1 VIIESVHVENFR
13 SIFNETLYCES
24 LTALVGA
31 NGSGKSSFLHAI
43 ELFYNTSPRIEKED
57 FYGEDVSRD
66 IIIAITFTNLDDENP
81 IFRNYVDSGKLNV
94 ERVFTWSNGKIL
106 AKYYGFGLH
115 NPEFK
120 PIRALLGEKGQSKNA
135 KQMYDSLRDK
145 LQYISLPPWTNINNA
160 KIELGKWE
168 EENREKCERT
178 RDEGQFFG
186 FSGVAEGYLGR
197 HTKFLFIPAVKDAS
211 KEAAEGRGSV
221 ITDLMDLVVRSIL
234 AEKDALR
241 SFREETQRKYDEL
254 LDPSALP
261 ELNALADVMSNTL
274 GIFAPNARINLN
286 WLNLE
291 EIDIPL
297 PKVNV
302 KLVEDDYST
311 DVGRTGH
318 GLQRAFIL
326 TMLQHLVLAQAKDS
340 KLRAKEEYDQSSEVA
355 TALTQKDMSDLP
367 NLVLAI
373 EEPELYQHPS

>member
-1 VIIESVHVENFR
+1 MIIESVHVENFR

-197 HTKFLFIPAVKDAS
+197 HTKFLW
-211 KEAAEGRGSV
+211 
-221 ITDLMDLVVRSIL
+221 L
-234 AEKDALR
+234 
-241 SFREETQRKYDEL
+241 
-254 LDPSALP
+254 
-261 ELNALADVMSNTL
+261 
-274 GIFAPNARINLN
+274 FAI
-286 WLNLE
+286 
-291 EIDIPL
+291 
-297 PKVNV
+297 
-302 KLVEDDYST
+302 SC
-311 DVGRTGH
+311 G
-318 GLQRAFIL
+318 
-326 TMLQHLVLAQAKDS
+326 
-340 KLRAKEEYDQSSEVA
+340 
-355 TALTQKDMSDLP
+355 
-367 NLVLAI
+367 
-373 EEPELYQHPS
+373 